1 MQIGT
6 KLHEYLEFFDFKHPT
21 LEKIED
27 KLAQNLIKS
36 LLNHPLFQHLEEATI
51 YQEYEF
57 TEKEAQEERHGII
70 DLMLVYPDHID
81 IVDYKL
87 SNLED
92 PAYIDQLSGY
102 YHYIQK
108 RTHKNT
114 HLYLYSLITN
124 EIKEIHPHS

>member
-1 MQIGT
+1 
-6 KLHEYLEFFDFKHPT
+6 
-21 LEKIED
+21 
-27 KLAQNLIKS
+27 
-36 LLNHPLFQHLEEATI
+36 
-51 YQEYEF
+51 
-57 TEKEAQEERHGII
+57 
-70 DLMLVYPDHID
+70 MLVYPDHID